1 MPKSA
6 KDFLTVLLTKAGVKM
21 DDEAITT
28 ALASA
33 ELATIQIPDAL
44 ITPIDNG
51 LLSVQAAKNNHP
63 EIKGHYT
70 AQALDSLDKE
80 LERAMDDYKLPD
92 EIKTELKGEK
102 SSYKRAT
109 LLAAKI
115 KNLEEQK
122 ASSGKGE
129 KDVLQQEINKL
140 NGELRDIKAKE
151 QTIHEDYKKQL
162 LDVKMGHSLGQL
174 LGAYKTKFDELPA
187 NVKSSTLQAIINNS
201 LTSDN
206 AEFTVDEAGQLL
218 LRKKGGD
225 NFFGDDHSILTPKTY
240 LDKILAR
247 DKILITTDQ
256 SQNNGGGANSHNRN
270 NGQTFQRQNQ
280 NQGNSGNNGNG
291 NGKAASN
298 TAMQSLV
305 EEALQGFSGNGQ

>member
-1 MPKSA
+1 MPKSG
-6 KDFLTVLLTKAGVKM
+6 KELITLLLQKANVKM
-21 DDEAITT
+21 DDEKIVA
-28 ALASA
+28 ALAIP
-33 ELATIQIPDAL
+33 ELATIQIPDEL

-51 LLSVQAAKNNHP
+51 LLSIQAAKNNHP

-80 LERAMDDYKLPD
+80 LERAMEDYKLPD
-92 EIKTELKGEK
+92 EVKTELKGEK

-115 KNLEEQK
+115 KSLEEQK

-151 QTIHEDYKKQL
+151 QTIHDDYKKQL
-162 LDVKMGHSLGQL
+162 LEVKMGHSLGTL
-174 LGAYKTKFDELPA
+174 LGSYKTKFDDLPP
-187 NVKSSTLQAIINNS
+187 NVKASALKEIINTS
-201 LTSDN
+201 LAADA
-206 AEFTVDEAGQLL
+206 AELTVDDAGQLI

-225 NFFGDDHSILTPKTY
+225 NFFGDDHNIMTPKSY

-247 DKILITTDQ
+247 DKILIVNDQ
-256 SQNNGGGANSHNRN
+256 SQNGGGANNSHNRN
-270 NGQTFQRQNQ
+270 NGQTFQRQQ
-280 NQGNSGNNGNG
+280 THNNGNG
-291 NGKAASN
+291 GGNRAANPVLANLAS
-298 TAMQSLV
+298 
-305 EEALQGFSGNGQ
+305 EALKTFEGNGV